1 MAMRIVQ
8 HLKTVMLFFV
18 LITLPQSG
26 FASNIVIKGFL
37 DKNQV
42 SELVIHDS
50 KGNAKE
56 VRITKN
62 TRIIDKKSLRS
73 VDINSVFPGTRLS
86 VTVQDNEAL
95 VVVLEEVPK

>member
-1 MAMRIVQ
+1 MVMRTLI
-8 HLKTVMLFFV
+8 LFIALV
-18 LITLPQSG
+18 TLPQLG
-26 FASNIVIKGFL
+26 FASNSVIKGFL

-42 SELVIHDS
+42 SELIIRDS
-50 KGNAKE
+50 KGNVKE

-62 TRIIDKKSLRS
+62 TRIVDKKSLKS

-86 VTVQDNEAL
+86 VTAQDNKAL